1 MAFRPEVT
9 GRSFSNEGASAVGIE
24 GDRVL
29 SFAEWYTLNGFSR
42 ATAQRLIASG
52 QGPRFIKLSE
62 RRIGV
67 TVSENRAWQQ
77 ARLIEPAVAA

>member
-1 MAFRPEVT
+1 MSHRPELSSDV
-9 GRSFSNEGASAVGIE
+9 E

-29 SFAEWYTLNGFSR
+29 SFAEWHTLNGFSR
-42 ATAQRLIASG
+42 ATAQRLLASG

-67 TVSENRAWQQ
+67 TVSESRRWQ
-77 ARLIEPAVAA
+77 ASRLIETAA